1 MLEILFDDFIAVER
15 LFHENLD
22 SISSSVTSLG
32 SHVRY
37 ACADR
42 VFTFARV
49 VQSIQLQVF
58 FMENFDSE
66 KPTTEVSS
74 VHSEEVDLFVE
85 VDIDGSNENDDLP
98 AESSSFL
105 RQLNQSLHA
114 MVCVTVR
121 WICVQSLKPG

>member
-66 KPTTEVSS
+66 KPTTEV
-74 VHSEEVDLFVE
+74 
-85 VDIDGSNENDDLP
+85 DIDGSNENDDLP